1 MGAGW
6 WCLVFLGFF
15 AGLVLVL
22 VFGYGVVAEEDVAGP
37 FVCLVVEAFAG

>member
-1 MGAGW
+1 MVLG
-6 WCLVFLGFF
+6 FFGFF

-37 FVCLVVEAFAG
+37 FVCLVV